1 MRRRV
6 SRLALLA
13 VTALAVAALP
23 GGVFAAV
30 KKVPPA
36 NPAVHARTA
45 PAKPAAKP
53 ANNKQQR
60 ATKAPL
66 SMFAREAAM
75 SPKQL
80 ITRWDVF
87 VNAAAKRTNIPA
99 DWIRAVMMQESG
111 GRTMLAENTPIVSS
125 MGAMGL
131 MQLMPQTWAEMQHI
145 YKLGSD
151 PYDPH
156 DNIMAGAAYLK
167 VLYWEYGYPGL
178 FAAYN
183 DGPGMIEAH
192 RKLKEMLPVET
203 GQYVLDIA
211 AILRTGSRSGLRYE
225 QLVVPM
231 YAQPQ
236 NEDDDDAGTQAAAAP
251 YYAEDNED
259 DYYHEMTPSH

>member
-1 MRRRV
+1 LQ
-6 SRLALLA
+6 SRAVCAVLA
-13 VTALAVAALP
+13 ALAVA
-23 GGVFAAV
+23 GAASDAGAAA
-30 KKVPPA
+30 KK
-36 NPAVHARTA
+36 PAVAKPRPVHTAPHRPA
-45 PAKPAAKP
+45 PAKPAAK
-53 ANNKQQR
+53 R
-60 ATKAPL
+60 AAAKAPQ
-66 SMFAREAAM
+66 SMFAKEAGM

-80 ITRWDVF
+80 ITRWDAF
-87 VNAAAKRTNIPA
+87 VKDAAKRTNIPA

-111 GRTMLAENTPIVSS
+111 GRTMLTENTPIVSS

-131 MQLMPQTWAEMQHI
+131 MQLMPQTWAEIQHI
-145 YKLGSD
+145 YKLGND
-151 PYDPH
+151 PHDPH
-156 DNIMAGAAYLK
+156 DNIMAGAAYLH

-231 YAQPQ
+231 YAQP
-236 NEDDDDAGTQAAAAP
+236 EASDDDDVDDTRAVAQP